1 MEQSYIRR
9 NSCRLCNGTKL
20 ELILPMASS
29 PIGDAYVSKEKLDI
43 TQDRYPL
50 DLYLCF
56 DCGHVQNID
65 VVNPD
70 ILFCDYIYKT
80 SHSLGLVDY
89 YKSYAKEIS
98 DRFGFPA
105 DSLAID
111 IGSNDGSLLGFFK
124 SRGYKV
130 LGIDPAKKIAE
141 EATKNGIP
149 TIPNFFNY
157 NLAKEIRSKYG
168 PVKIVAANN
177 VFAHADDLA
186 TIAKGIHEVL
196 DEDGVFVFEVSYL
209 PDIVDRF
216 LFDTIYHEHV
226 SYHSLIPLVEF
237 FKKNELELFDIQKT
251 GSKGGSIRGFV
262 QKIKT
267 SSRAVQVN
275 VSKLIS
281 MERER
286 GFNEPEIFHQF
297 KIEIDKK
304 KKDLL
309 ELIES
314 QITLGKIFAGYGA
327 STTVTTLMWH
337 FDLIGKVQY
346 LVDDNPSKHGLFAP
360 RCHTPVLSSEKI
372 IKKMPDYVIIL
383 AWNYAAQIIA
393 KNMAYLDAGGVFVVP
408 LPHLKLIR
416 AGDLLT

>member
-1 MEQSYIRR
+1 MDQSCIRR

-29 PIGDAYVSKEKLDI
+29 PIADAYVSKDKLDI
-43 TQDRYPL
+43 TQDKYPL
-50 DLYLCF
+50 DLYLCIN
-56 DCGHVQNID
+56 CGHVQNID

-70 ILFCDYIYKT
+70 ILFCDYVYKT
-80 SHSLGLVDY
+80 SHSLGLVEH
-89 YKSYAKEIS
+89 YKSYAKEIG
-98 DRFGFPA
+98 DRFDFPV
-105 DSLAID
+105 DSLAIE

-124 SRGYKV
+124 SRGYRV

-149 TIPNFFNY
+149 TIPNFFNFK
-157 NLAKEIRSKYG
+157 LATEIRSKYG
-168 PVKIVAANN
+168 TAKIVAANN

-186 TIAKGIHEVL
+186 NIAKGIHETL
-196 DEDGVFVFEVSYL
+196 DEDGVFIFEVSYL
-209 PDIVDRF
+209 PDIVDRI

-237 FKKNELELFDIQKT
+237 FKKNELELFDIQKI

-262 QKIKT
+262 QKMKKDR
-267 SSRAVQVN
+267 RAVQVS
-275 VSKLIS
+275 VSELIS
-281 MERER
+281 KERDR
-286 GFNEPEIFHQF
+286 GFNQPEIFHLF
-297 KIEIDKK
+297 NININKK
-304 KKDLL
+304 KKALL

-314 QITLGKIFAGYGA
+314 QITLGKNFVGYGA

-337 FDLIGKVQY
+337 FDLVGKIQY
-346 LVDDNPSKHGLFAP
+346 LVDDNPIKQGLFAP
-360 RCHTPVLSSEKI
+360 RCHTPVLSSERM
-372 IKKMPDYVIIL
+372 IKEMPDYVIIL

-393 KNMAYLDAGGVFVVP
+393 KNMAYLDAGGIFVVP